1 MRKLGLESYYKK
13 AGIRKFGLGSYWL
26 SMLGL
31 GPLSTS
37 DPNDINIINLSSLIK
52 IVTRFLNK
60 IGK

>member
-1 MRKLGLESYYKK
+1 MKLGLESYYKK
-13 AGIRKFGLGSYWL
+13 AGIRKLGLGSYWL